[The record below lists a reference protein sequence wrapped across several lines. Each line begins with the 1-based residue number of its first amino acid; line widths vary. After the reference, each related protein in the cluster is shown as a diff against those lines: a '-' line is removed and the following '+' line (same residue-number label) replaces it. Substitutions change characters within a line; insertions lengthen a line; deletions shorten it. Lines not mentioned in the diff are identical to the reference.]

1 MRTTVDIPD
10 TLYRRLKSAAALL
23 GCSVK
28 DLVLRGV
35 QTELLAVEKKR
46 KKKRVKL
53 PIFDSKRPGSLDLTN
68 SMINEILFP

>member
-10 TLYRRLKSAAALL
+10 PIYRRLKSEAALR

-35 QTELLAVEKKR
+35 KAELEGQKSGRQTR
-46 KKKRVKL
+46 KIKL
-53 PIFDSKRPGSLDLTN
+53 PLIESKRPGWLKLTN
-68 SMINEILFP
+68 RRINEILFP